1 METLAYDY
9 LYLDPNMQSLLGLL
23 AIFSGAIFGGLVLHA
38 PKPLRRS
45 PAFLLVALV
54 GLVTALAGFA
64 WTNIEVM
71 ANNNSLWLLAAN
83 ELGIKFA
90 GGVCF
95 VLIAKGRAIDAYGS
109 AWYAFLGFVPLIN
122 LFLIFKPSLNRLPK
136 EQTGLG
142 ALAGVPAVVL
152 GLFLLGGIG
161 AVERAVARSVAQQFD
176 TPRTEEALRVGY
188 LRSLDTEVLL
198 DLLVSQFDGTLPKL
212 YSDGTTT
219 LMKVEGKEGTFTY
232 HYQLDT
238 SYNGP
243 LWDEAIAHTTE
254 GNCDPSGAVRPIID
268 LGVKIQHTYENR
280 NDQPLGSF
288 IVSLK
293 DCEKT

>member
-9 LYLDPNMQSLLGLL
+9 LYLELNMQSLLGLL
-23 AIFSGAIFGGLVLHA
+23 AIFSGAIFGGFVLHA

-45 PAFLLVALV
+45 PAFFLVALV
-54 GLVTALAGFA
+54 GLFTALAGFA

-71 ANNNSLWLLAAN
+71 ASKDLLWVLMAN
-83 ELGIKFA
+83 ELLVKFA

-109 AWYAFLGFVPLIN
+109 SRFAFLGFVPLLN

-136 EQTGLG
+136 AQTGLD
-142 ALAGVPAVVL
+142 ALAGAPAVVL
-152 GLFLLGGIG
+152 GIFLLGGIG
-161 AVERAVARSVAQQFD
+161 AVERAVAQNVAKQFD
-176 TPRTEEALRVGY
+176 TPKTEEALRVGY
-188 LRSLDTEVLL
+188 LRSLDTQALL
-198 DLLVSQFDGTLPKL
+198 DLLVSKFDGTLPKL

-219 LMKVEGKEGTFTY
+219 LMKVEGTEGTFTY

-243 LWDEAIAHTTE
+243 LWDEAIANTTQ
-254 GNCDPSGAVRPIID
+254 GNCDPNSAVRPIID
-268 LGVKIQHTYENR
+268 MGVRFQHSYENR
-280 NDQPLGSF
+280 NGEPLGSF
-288 IVSLK
+288 TVDLK
-293 DCEKT
+293 DCERT